1 MVCAATVQ
9 LGVLS
14 RATISTTSTG
24 PATVSQ
30 GPLGQVARLAA
41 GDAGPLPGTAAS
53 CAAELSSAAVATLGS
68 PVASCAGLTAMTGD
82 AWARV
87 QGAAGLDAG
96 AFTGEQAERRAE
108 KRAAKAARQR
118 AAERRA
124 QRRAA
129 ERRAEKRA
137 AERRAEKRAAERARA
152 RRAARHARQQATGG
166 GRGWRNAPI
175 VTWYGPGFYGNRTA
189 CGVRYTRDIVGVAHR
204 TLPCGT
210 LVEFKWH
217 GITAVAPVID
227 RGPFASSDYVFDFSA
242 AMSCEVFKPR
252 GIDNACFTRY
262 DVKYR
267 IVGKVALRS
276 YLRRQ

>member
-1 MVCAATVQ
+1 
-9 LGVLS
+9 
-14 RATISTTSTG
+14 
-24 PATVSQ
+24 
-30 GPLGQVARLAA
+30 
-41 GDAGPLPGTAAS
+41 
-53 CAAELSSAAVATLGS
+53 
-68 PVASCAGLTAMTGD
+68 
-82 AWARV
+82 
-87 QGAAGLDAG
+87 
-96 AFTGEQAERRAE
+96 
-108 KRAAKAARQR
+108 
-118 AAERRA
+118 
-124 QRRAA
+124 
-129 ERRAEKRA
+129 
-137 AERRAEKRAAERARA
+137 
-152 RRAARHARQQATGG
+152 
-166 GRGWRNAPI
+166 

-227 RGPFASSDYVFDFSA
+227 RGPFASRAYVFDFSA

-267 IVGKVALRS
+267 VVGKVALKS

>member
-1 MVCAATVQ
+1 V
-9 LGVLS
+9 
-14 RATISTTSTG
+14 
-24 PATVSQ
+24 PQ
-30 GPLGQVARLAA
+30 GSITWVARSAA
-41 GDAGPLPGTAAS
+41 GTF
-53 CAAELSSAAVATLGS
+53 GS
-68 PVASCAGLTAMTGD
+68 
-82 AWARV
+82 V
-87 QGAAGLDAG
+87 QGAAIPACAVPSTSPMLSASACATAALTAADIAPDP
-96 AFTGEQAERRAE
+96 AAAARARAARNRARERAAERRAE
-108 KRAAKAARQR
+108 KRL
-118 AAERRA
+118 ER
-124 QRRAA
+124 RRAA

-137 AERRAEKRAAERARA
+137 ARLAAERRAEKRQAAKRAAERARA
-152 RRAARHARQQATGG
+152 RKAARQARQEARGG
-166 GRGWRNAPI
+166 TRGWRNAPI

-252 GIDNACFTRY
+252 GVDNACFTRY

-267 IVGKVALRS
+267 VVGKVALKS
-276 YLRRQ
+276 HLRRR

>member
-1 MVCAATVQ
+1 
-9 LGVLS
+9 
-14 RATISTTSTG
+14 
-24 PATVSQ
+24 
-30 GPLGQVARLAA
+30 LA
-41 GDAGPLPGTAAS
+41 
-53 CAAELSSAAVATLGS
+53 
-68 PVASCAGLTAMTGD
+68 GD

-87 QGAAGLDAG
+87 QGAAAVEAG
-96 AFTGEQAERRAE
+96 AGAGERAERRAE

-124 QRRAA
+124 EKRAA

-166 GRGWRNAPI
+166 SRGWRNAPI